1 MIPQDFYL
9 PVSPTSHLHLF
20 CPPYFCSPP
29 FILYHYRL
37 SHPSTIYILSSPFS
51 NTLFYLELIPSLLQ
65 YHWFSDHIRIMN
77 PAIISLSTRIG
88 SSLIRFHGP
97 LLESFLPRH
106 SRLLCSS
113 LALSY
118 SLGSSIPT
126 PLKVVR
132 EKQTARMT
140 CPHLVTPVSL
150 WCWSSRLP
158 RSLSQFTPPLHDE

>member
-9 PVSPTSHLHLF
+9 PVSPISHLHLF

-29 FILYHYRL
+29 PFILYHYRL
-37 SHPSTIYILSSPFS
+37 PHPSTIYILSSPFS

-65 YHWFSDHIRIMN
+65 YHWFFDHVRITN
-77 PAIISLSTRIG
+77 PAIISLSTCIW

-106 SRLLCSS
+106 SWLLCSS
-113 LALSY
+113 LALSG
-118 SLGSSIPT
+118 SLGSSLPT
-126 PLKVVR
+126 QLKVVR
-132 EKQTARMT
+132 EKQTTRMT

-150 WCWSSRLP
+150 
-158 RSLSQFTPPLHDE
+158 